1 MTELAHLDLVLEEVY
16 AHPIEKVWSALT
28 DAEHLAIWLMRNDF
42 EPSVGKAFTL
52 HGVPMPGWRGWAD
65 CEVLELHP
73 PHRMVWS
80 WIAAD
85 DGLRTTVTFELEVF
99 NAGTRLTLR
108 HEGEADATIAALL
121 EGGWPG
127 RLAALSPLLGGSLA
141 TR

>member
-1 MTELAHLDLVLEEVY
+1 MIESVQLEIVLEEVY

-28 DAEHLAIWLMRNDF
+28 NAEDLAIWLMPSDF

-52 HGVPMPGWRGWAD
+52 HGTPMPGWRGWAD

-85 DGLRTTVTFELEVF
+85 DGLKTVVTFELEALG
-99 NAGTRLTLR
+99 AGTRLTLR
-108 HEGEADATIAALL
+108 HEGESDATIAALL
-121 EGGWPG
+121 QGGWPG
-127 RLAALSPLLGGSLA
+127 LLAGLAQLLAGQS
-141 TR
+141 RPR